1 MATVVV
7 RDDGFHKDD
16 LRNETFIPVSMVAK
30 LEHEPIYLHLEASD
44 KTEELEPYLARI
56 AAIRIRFA
64 SFEDGRGFS
73 LANRLRQLGYHG
85 RLRAEGHLI
94 ADQYPLARRS
104 GFDEVAISKDI
115 AARQPANQWPIG
127 RGQRPGLSYQ
137 SQLQKSAG

>member
-1 MATVVV
+1 MAIVIV

-16 LRNETFIPVSMVAK
+16 LSNETFIPISMVTE
-30 LEHEPIYLHLEASD
+30 LEHGPIYLDLEAND
-44 KTEELEPYLARI
+44 KTEELEPYFARI

-127 RGQRPGLSYQ
+127 HGRRLELSYQ
-137 SQLQKSAG
+137 SQLQKAAG